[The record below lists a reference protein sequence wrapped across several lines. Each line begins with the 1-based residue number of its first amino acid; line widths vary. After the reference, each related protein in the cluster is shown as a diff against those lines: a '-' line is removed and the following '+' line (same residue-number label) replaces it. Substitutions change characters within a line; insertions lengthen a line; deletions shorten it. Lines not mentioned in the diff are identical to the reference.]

1 VKGNGLLLDGHN
13 DSTLQCKVLTMNLL
27 QHNKKQMKI
36 KVLDK
41 KVGLFPKIKITL
53 HSYKTVM
60 GTDNFRDVTT
70 CILVE
75 FFLRWWLLYL
85 LVIHGI
91 YIHRDDEENYC
102 LIKEELGT
110 SEMSTFFYQSTR
122 RCVQKDTHL
131 YSHNCENLK
140 PIFIH
145 LITHHNKN
153 NRNKICKFPYNVAFS
168 VLWLQYLSFYQHH
181 SKYQVTGT

>member
-75 FFLRWWLLYL
+75 FFLRW
-85 LVIHGI
+85 
-91 YIHRDDEENYC
+91 
-102 LIKEELGT
+102 
-110 SEMSTFFYQSTR
+110 
-122 RCVQKDTHL
+122 
-131 YSHNCENLK
+131 
-140 PIFIH
+140 
-145 LITHHNKN
+145 
-153 NRNKICKFPYNVAFS
+153 
-168 VLWLQYLSFYQHH
+168 
-181 SKYQVTGT
+181 